1 MSHDA
6 QHEDPLPIEMNR
18 RDDPIV
24 VPRDGAVQ
32 HSPIADVVE
41 PGGRAFWRFEES
53 ISSVN
58 FAAVRPI
65 IAHSQ
70 LRKLILMKIVTV
82 LMLMFICAVS
92 TAETALPEELEN
104 PLFVGVGKVLITP
117 QSSMW
122 MAGYASRKSASEG
135 TLQDIWAK
143 ALVIKDKTGTMIVIV
158 TTDLLGLPA
167 SLAQTIA
174 NKADEKYGISRERL
188 MLTSS
193 HTHCGPVLRKNLED
207 MYDLGPEQRVLMD
220 DYSNSLP
227 DLILK
232 AIDQAVA
239 MTSDPCTVEWGIGS
253 AGFAINRRQYAT
265 GGVNIGVNP
274 IGPVDHD
281 VPVLKVTRADG
292 SVKAILFGY
301 ACHNTTLDIM
311 QFNGDYAG
319 FAQSDLEAKYPGA
332 TALFI
337 AGCGGDQNPH
347 PRREIGLAKQH
358 GTSLAEAVARITES
372 PMQAVSGPIIAAY
385 REVPLA
391 LAPPPTREQIEKDLQ
406 SDNVYVQR
414 RAKSLLRTLDEKGA
428 LETTYPYPVQTIQFS
443 DDMTMIAL
451 GGEVVVDYS
460 LRLKYELGRE
470 RLWVAAYANDVMAY
484 IPSLRVLREGGYEGG
499 DSAVYYGLNGPWAP
513 EVEETIMGAVHA
525 MLGR

>member
-1 MSHDA
+1 MRTLS
-6 QHEDPLPIEMNR
+6 
-18 RDDPIV
+18 V
-24 VPRDGAVQ
+24 AVC
-32 HSPIADVVE
+32 
-41 PGGRAFWRFEES
+41 
-53 ISSVN
+53 
-58 FAAVRPI
+58 
-65 IAHSQ
+65 
-70 LRKLILMKIVTV
+70 LC
-82 LMLMFICAVS
+82 LMLSGLSF
-92 TAETALPEELEN
+92 AETVRESP
-104 PLFVGVGKVLITP
+104 PGSSFQIGVGRVVITP
-117 QSSMW
+117 KSSMW
-122 MAGYASRKSASEG
+122 MAGYAARKSPSEG
-135 TLQDIWAK
+135 ALQDLWAK
-143 ALVIKDKTGTMIVIV
+143 ALAFEDSTGAKTVIV

-167 SLAQTIA
+167 PLSRAV
-174 NKADEKYGISRERL
+174 ADGAKERFGIPRERL

-207 MYDLGPEQRVLMD
+207 MYDLSPDQRKLME

-227 DLILK
+227 GLILDSVAQ
-232 AIDQAVA
+232 AIA
-239 MTSDPCTVEWGIGS
+239 SLEPCAAQWGIGS
-253 AGFAINRRQYAT
+253 AGFAINRRQYSA
-265 GGVNIGVNP
+265 GGINIGTNP

-319 FAQSDLEAKYPGA
+319 FAQSGLESKYPGA

-347 PRREIGLAKQH
+347 PRREIDMAKQH
-358 GTSLAEAVARITES
+358 GASLAEAVAKITES
-372 PMQAVSGPIIAAY
+372 PMQTVSGPIIAAY

-391 LAPPPTREQIEKDLQ
+391 LAPPPTREQIEGDLQ
-406 SDNVYVQR
+406 STNIYIQR

-443 DDMTMIAL
+443 DDLSMIAL

-499 DSAVYYGLNGPWAP
+499 DSAVYYGLYGPWAP